1 MQTSPPPAPVS
12 IAPDAPPLSPWQQWL
27 KDNLF
32 FGNEPSLELTAILL
46 VYFVQGVLG
55 LARLAVSFFLKD
67 DLGLSPAEAAALMG
81 LSMLPWTIKPVFGFL
96 SDGVPILGYRRRSYL
111 ILAGLL
117 GMGSL
122 VALGTV
128 VDRPWSAALA
138 ITLSSLSLAISDVI
152 ADSLVVERVRNE
164 SLSTTG
170 SLQSLCWGTA
180 ALGGLFTAYFSGYL
194 LEVVST
200 QTVFLITAA
209 FPLLVAIAAG
219 IIQEEPSQTG
229 ISSAVVK
236 NQLVLLKKALSQRAI
251 WFPTLFLFL
260 WQATP
265 NSQSAFFYFTT
276 NELGFKPEFLGRV
289 QFVTKIAALV
299 GIWLFNRYF
308 KAVPF
313 RKIFTWAAILSTLLG
328 LSTLLLVTHANRSL
342 GISDQWFSLGDSL
355 VLTVAGEIAY
365 MPVLVLAARL
375 CPPGIEA
382 TLFALLMSVCNLSYL
397 ASTELGAV
405 LTHWLG
411 VTDTD
416 FTNLWLL
423 TLITTLS
430 TLLPLPL
437 VRFLPETTAQGT
449 IPQLEEA

>member
-1 MQTSPPPAPVS
+1 MTV
-12 IAPDAPPLSPWQQWL
+12 DAPARSPRQRWIQ
-27 KDNLF
+27 DTLF

-67 DLGLSPAEAAALMG
+67 DLGLNPAEAAALMG
-81 LSMLPWTIKPVFGFL
+81 LSMFPWTVKPLFGFL
-96 SDGVPILGYRRRSYL
+96 SDGLPLGGYRRRSYL
-111 ILAGLL
+111 VLSGLL
-117 GMGSL
+117 GVASL
-122 VALGTV
+122 AALGTI
-128 VDRPWSAALA
+128 VDRPWTAGLA

-152 ADSLVVERVRNE
+152 ADSLVVERARTE

-180 ALGGLFTAYFSGYL
+180 ALGGLITAYFSGYL

-209 FPLLVAIAAG
+209 FPLLVAVAAV
-219 IIQEEPSQTG
+219 IIEEHPVQTG
-229 ISSAVVK
+229 ISVTVVK
-236 NQLVLLKKALSQRAI
+236 EQLVSLKRALSQRAI

-276 NELGFKPEFLGRV
+276 NDLGFAPEFLGRV
-289 QFVTKIAALV
+289 QLVTKFAALV

-313 RKIFTWAAILSTLLG
+313 RKIFTWAAVLSTLLG
-328 LSTLLLVTHANRSL
+328 LTTLLLVTHANRSL

-405 LTHWLG
+405 LTYWLG

-423 TLITTLS
+423 TLITSLS

-437 VRFLPETTAQGT
+437 VRFLPETTAQGK
-449 IPQLEEA
+449 IPSLDASNS